1 MLLLTSLGAAPA
13 QSVLSLTGPVPV
25 AALPASLDYRI
36 DPEWQLSVAD
46 LADPASSGWQPVGD
60 ETPDFGYTPARIW
73 LRVALQNATPGT
85 SDWRLYAQAN
95 FFPSFQVWQVGA
107 GGVITPLLDITP
119 TSPFGDRAVAH
130 PQVVVPFRLSPGE
143 QAVLLLAYSSQGS
156 SRNAMSIE
164 TAESF
169 AQVSAQATAKTYLFY
184 GMILVLLAV
193 TSIAVVVLRQ
203 MLFVIYGGY
212 VLSLFLY
219 IAHIDGTT
227 FQYLW
232 PQNPDFN
239 NMASVV
245 AGSTAM
251 IFAALF
257 AIVFLQTRRFHPV
270 MHGVLLALIGSV
282 LALDAV
288 LWVVDPQLL
297 KKSLVI
303 MLSISALIILTTAI
317 IAALK
322 RYHEV
327 RYYLFA
333 WFAAFIPAGLFTA
346 RHIFAFEPDFI
357 APYDAVR
364 GALIFDAY
372 MMGFAT
378 FDQLRQ
384 SRERALAES
393 LAMAQRN
400 LMLGERLALLDESY
414 ERLSTRARQ
423 REENVLD
430 AVHDLRQPMHALRL
444 SMRQRFVEGQQGAD
458 SGQIEAALSYMEQLV
473 ADRLAS
479 RADDSAV
486 ALEAA
491 PRAAL
496 ASDEPA
502 LHEVLRGV
510 AEMFAPEASAKG
522 LSLTLR
528 LGAPDGP
535 VAAYPLMRA
544 LANLVSNAIKY
555 TKVGRVLITLR
566 PRAGGWRI
574 EVHDTGP
581 GLGGAIFEAALAR
594 AHRLERDRDETEG
607 SGLGLAIVTEIASAQ
622 GWTISSCHRRQTG
635 ASIRVDIPA
644 RTP

>member
-1 MLLLTSLGAAPA
+1 MLASLGPVKA
-13 QSVLSLTGPVPV
+13 QPVLTLTGPVDV
-25 AALPASLDYRI
+25 AELPASIEYRI
-36 DPEWQLSVAD
+36 DPEWQLSVVE
-46 LADPASSGWQPVGD
+46 LADPASPGWQPVGAT
-60 ETPDFGYTPARIW
+60 TPDFGYTPARIW
-73 LRVALQNATPGT
+73 LRVALDNDTPATT
-85 SDWRLYAQAN
+85 DWRLFMRAN
-95 FFPSFQVWQVGA
+95 FWPSLQAWQVGA
-107 GGVITPLLDITP
+107 GDAITPLLDITP
-119 TSPFGDRAVAH
+119 ASPFSARAVEH
-130 PQVVVPFRLSPGE
+130 PQVVVPFVLRPGE
-143 QAVLLLAYSSQGS
+143 QTVLLLAYSSQGS

-169 AQVSAQATAKTYLFY
+169 AASSAQAAAKTYVFY
-184 GMILVLLAV
+184 GMIFVLLAV

-219 IAHIDGTT
+219 IAHIDGTA

-232 PQNPDFN
+232 PFNPGFN

-245 AGSTAM
+245 AGSMAM

-270 MHGVLLALIGSV
+270 MHGVLLALIGAV

-288 LWVVDPQLL
+288 LLVIDPQLL

-303 MLSISALIILTTAI
+303 MLSVCALVILSSAIV
-317 IAALK
+317 AALK

-333 WFAAFIPAGLFTA
+333 WSAAFIPAGLFTA

-364 GALIFDAY
+364 AALIFDAY

-384 SRERALAES
+384 SRERALADS
-393 LAMAQRN
+393 LALAQRN
-400 LMLGERLALLDESY
+400 LMLGERLALLDDSY

-423 REENVLD
+423 REENVMD

-473 ADRLAS
+473 ADRLAA
-479 RADDSAV
+479 RADGPAD
-486 ALEAA
+486 EAPA
-491 PRAAL
+491 PEKL
-496 ASDEPA
+496 PPGEPG
-502 LHEVLRGV
+502 LHEVLGGV
-510 AEMFAPEASAKG
+510 AEMFAPEAAAKG
-522 LSLTLR
+522 LGMTLR
-528 LGAPDGP
+528 LGAADGP
-535 VAAYPLMRA
+535 VPAYPLMRA

-555 TKVGRVLITLR
+555 TRQGRILITLR
-566 PRAGGWRI
+566 PQAGGWRI

-581 GLGGAIFEAALAR
+581 GLGGAAFAAALAR
-594 AHRLERDRDETEG
+594 AHRLERDRDETDG
-607 SGLGLAIVTEIASAQ
+607 SGLGLAIVTEIAAAN
-622 GWTISSCHRRQTG
+622 GWRVSSCTHRRTG
-635 ASIRVDIPA
+635 ASIRLDIPA
-644 RTP
+644 AAG